1 MRGGKS
7 VVMILAAA
15 ALAVAAIV
23 IQVRADRQTTDAV
36 QPAAIQPTTG
46 SSCCSGAATAE
57 STAGVTTASQSKPA
71 CSGCPFSMMADTARS
86 MFSSESGDSYCG
98 EKSCPVEPES
108 KSTTPV
114 IASDGVMDGDESGG

>member
-46 SSCCSGAATAE
+46 SSCCSGE

-86 MFSSESGDSYCG
+86 MFSSESGDSCCG
-98 EKSCPVEPES
+98 RKSCPVEPES